1 MQYIWLMLNSSGQP
15 GCVLETLR
23 AVFLSISSTR
33 SNNLSLLGI
42 LPQAAN
48 DYLEFNWYCFLA
60 STFSLC
66 IVFLIGSIN
75 KFAIQHIL
83 SLLYFPLLWAH
94 QAFALLHNYFNYFLI
109 HFTYSECSLNCVS
122 LVQIWAEFVRFALH
136 HELKIWIWVSRR
148 VFGDL
153 CASIWVTEPCSAAL
167 VWINHLNYSIMRAL
181 SLFFFFPDAF
191 WQLVLEKKKINNLH
205 NVEEMINGS
214 L

>member
-1 MQYIWLMLNSSGQP
+1 MITW
-15 GCVLETLR
+15 
-23 AVFLSISSTR
+23 SSTDTAFW
-33 SNNLSLLGI
+33 
-42 LPQAAN
+42 PPP
-48 DYLEFNWYCFLA
+48 
-60 STFSLC
+60 LC
-66 IVFLIGSIN
+66 IVFPIGSIN

-191 WQLVLEKKKINNLH
+191 WQLVLGKKKKKNQQLA
-205 NVEEMINGS
+205 
-214 L
+214 